1 MNADLWTRLRLSLQ
15 RAMWETVTPDLRGVA
30 IALDDAE
37 RPTFRVRLLYSGAV
51 GDFQEELVSLVET
64 YLVSDFSEVPDSL
77 TASFSVVPH
86 AAREL
91 REGEHWF
98 FLRWE
103 PQAEE
108 SVRPGRTPSTTPVE
122 GHGPD
127 GSGSGDG
134 EDMASGTTEIDG
146 WLAHQRNVLEALVG
160 VTVTSWDGVEMAL
173 RDDSGDGPQFTDPQ
187 VRFLQL
193 AWLRLRSGPK
203 EQTIGVYQD
212 DDCFGLCIEATGSP
226 SPHDC
231 YGIMRWRALDLP
243 LGRIEGVKINLD
255 EGTLARITLT
265 IDGRD
270 LLLVAGEVH
279 ETLDGRLEVHRL
291 DESVLVFRDPV
302 EAEKV
307 HWM

>member
-1 MNADLWTRLRLSLQ
+1 MDAELWTRLRLSLQ
-15 RAMWETVTPDLRGVA
+15 RAMWESVTSDLRGVA

-37 RPTFRVRLLYSGAV
+37 RPAFRVRFLYAGAV
-51 GDFQEELVSLVET
+51 GDLQEELVSLVET
-64 YLVSDFSEVPDSL
+64 YLVSDFNEVPDSL
-77 TASFSVVPH
+77 TTSFSVIPH

-91 REGEHWF
+91 EEGEHWF

-103 PQAEE
+103 PEAEE
-108 SVRPGRTPSTTPVE
+108 SVRPGHTRRATAAE
-122 GHGPD
+122 GHGTY
-127 GSGSGDG
+127 
-134 EDMASGTTEIDG
+134 ESGTGDREALTSGTIEIDD
-146 WLAHQRNVLEALVG
+146 WLARQRNLLEALVG
-160 VTVTSWDGVEMAL
+160 VTVTSWDGVEMAI
-173 RDDSGDGPQFTDPQ
+173 REDSGDGPQFTDPQ

-193 AWLRLRSGPK
+193 AWLRLRSGPD
-203 EQTIGVYQD
+203 EQTIGVYQGD
-212 DDCFGLCIEATGSP
+212 GWFGLCVEAAGRP
-226 SPHDC
+226 SPQDC

-243 LGRIEGVKINLD
+243 VGRIDGVKIDFD

-270 LLLVAGEVH
+270 LLLVAGEVC